1 MIEQVQ
7 KKTPTAPTK
16 PAKKEK
22 IDAKIDN
29 ETMKLLKGI
38 GHQLKPVVIIGNNG
52 VTQAIYDEVDR
63 ALTDHEIIKVKLAA
77 GSKEERQQAAEDL
90 AEKTDSQL
98 IQNVGRMALLLRN
111 NPNATPRLS
120 NLVRFTY

>member
-7 KKTPTAPTK
+7 KKAPTAPTK
-16 PAKKEK
+16 PVKQE
-22 IDAKIDN
+22 KIDN

-77 GSKEERQQAAEDL
+77 GSKEERQQAAEEL

-98 IQNVGRMALLLRN
+98 IQNVGRMALLLRK